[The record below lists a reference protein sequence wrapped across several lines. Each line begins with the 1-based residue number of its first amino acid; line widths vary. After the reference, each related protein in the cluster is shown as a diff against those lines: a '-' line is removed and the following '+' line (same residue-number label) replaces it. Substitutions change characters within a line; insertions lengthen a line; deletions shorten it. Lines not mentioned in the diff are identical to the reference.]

1 MKPNHLVDN
10 ILQAT
15 EILAKRYPGGWK
27 NIRSIHLKTE
37 TSMSIPIHISNLS
50 ANDVGYVDT
59 TAPQKVCFDMIF
71 SLRSSHKLYILSR
84 YLSRFFDCLAHPNL
98 SATLAT
104 DQK

>member
-59 TAPQKVCFDMIF
+59 TAPQKVCFDKIF
-71 SLRSSHKLYILSR
+71 FIEIL
-84 YLSRFFDCLAHPNL
+84 
-98 SATLAT
+98 T
-104 DQK
+104 

>member
-59 TAPQKVCFDMIF
+59 TAPQKVRFDEIF
-71 SLRSSHKLYILSR
+71 SLSSSPKLYIPSTRVGFL
-84 YLSRFFDCLAHPNL
+84 
-98 SATLAT
+98 
-104 DQK
+104 

>member
-50 ANDVGYVDT
+50 ANDVGFVDT
-59 TAPQKVCFDMIF
+59 TAPQKVRLNFFKAKLLLLKLIHIF
-71 SLRSSHKLYILSR
+71 TREVLLVKKLEIKE
-84 YLSRFFDCLAHPNL
+84 
-98 SATLAT
+98 TKIT
-104 DQK
+104 

>member
-59 TAPQKVCFDMIF
+59 TAPQKVRLNFF
-71 SLRSSHKLYILSR
+71 SADTEIYRKLNSYLFSPMKTLRI
-84 YLSRFFDCLAHPNL
+84 
-98 SATLAT
+98 
-104 DQK
+104 